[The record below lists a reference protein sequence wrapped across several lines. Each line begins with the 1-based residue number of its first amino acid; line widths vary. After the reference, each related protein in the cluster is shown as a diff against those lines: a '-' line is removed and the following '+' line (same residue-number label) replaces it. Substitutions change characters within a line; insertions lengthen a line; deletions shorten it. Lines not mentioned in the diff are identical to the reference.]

1 MKINQK
7 RLFTT
12 LSLFSLLA
20 LMPMGCNLFCHN
32 SCGCGPIPEPYLL
45 AVQSFATETV
55 DETGTETP
63 ETEMKPFDQVFKS
76 LRIEEYELHT
86 QSMIESP
93 GFSSFGTALACDPLP
108 PETEDILYLIQIIN
122 QTEFTLIDGTTFSEG
137 DNISALFGM
146 SHLYAPGLSTIK
158 NFMAPGL
165 KLTVEDYFKIG
176 FLENPEKELN
186 LKFTIQLVFDNARE
200 HLLTDQVLNVRQP

>member
-12 LSLFSLLA
+12 VSLFSLLA
-20 LMPMGCNLFCHN
+20 LMPMSCNLFCYD
-32 SCGCGPIPEPYLL
+32 SCGCGPTPEPYLFV
-45 AVQSFATETV
+45 VQSFITQTV

-93 GFSSFGTALACDPLP
+93 RFSSFGTALACSPLP
-108 PETEDILYLIQIIN
+108 PESKYTLYLVQIIN
-122 QTEFTLIDGTTFSEG
+122 QTEFTLIDGSTFSVG
-137 DNISALFGM
+137 DNISTLFGM

-165 KLTVEDYFKIG
+165 KPSLEDYFKIG
-176 FLENPEKELN
+176 FLENPEKELK
-186 LKFTIQLVFDNARE
+186 LKFTIRFVFDNAQE
-200 HLLTDQVLNVRQP
+200 YLLTDQVLNVRQP